1 MSGLLLFENPAQC
14 HGPIF
19 STMMLIE
26 EVAELPDVSWATAS
40 SWCAPSGI
48 PVQSHVIVYGDAVT
62 GDPMT
67 TPSTKNRTFATAT
80 SSEAAAVSVTE
91 PETVESFEGAMKATD
106 GEIASRLAVELAN

>member
-91 PETVESFEGAMKATD
+91 PETVEF
-106 GEIASRLAVELAN
+106 V